1 MTTLRIKL
9 TPKAAADRIGD
20 TRQDA
25 DGHDV
30 LQVYVTAV
38 PEDGKANK
46 AMIRLIAKHFAI
58 APSRVVLLQGHTSRH
73 KVIEIPDE

>member
-1 MTTLRIKL
+1 MTILHVKL
-9 TPKAAADRIGD
+9 TPKASADRIGD
-20 TRQDA
+20 TRPDA
-25 DGHDV
+25 EGHDV

-38 PEDGKANK
+38 PENGKANE

-58 APSRVVLLQGHTSRH
+58 APSHVVLLRGHTSRH